1 MPLIVIGT
9 PRLYADIAE
18 CAIAIIL
25 EQDAR
30 PGVHCNINVWPAII
44 IEIVRNGRNRVSR
57 PGFQNPGFL
66 RNISESTI
74 TLIVIEDV
82 CISWEAT
89 RPAHGRNT
97 LPLAK
102 SRISGYNGFFRI
114 ELDEIA
120 YKKIEA
126 TIPVIIQKVAP
137 CSPSYPFMVEAGLT
151 GNIRESAVSVVV
163 EKNVV
168 TPERTKQVVP
178 SIVVEVAHAHTGL
191 PASPSQ
197 PRRFRYVFESAVSI
211 VLV

>member
-25 EQDAR
+25 EQDA
-30 PGVHCNINVWPAII
+30 
-44 IEIVRNGRNRVSR
+44 
-57 PGFQNPGFL
+57 NPGFL

-74 TLIVIEDV
+74 ALIVIEDV

-114 ELDEIA
+114 QLDEIA

-126 TIPVIIQKVAP
+126 TIPVI
-137 CSPSYPFMVEAGLT
+137 
-151 GNIRESAVSVVV
+151 
-163 EKNVV
+163 
-168 TPERTKQVVP
+168 
-178 SIVVEVAHAHTGL
+178 
-191 PASPSQ
+191 
-197 PRRFRYVFESAVSI
+197 
-211 VLV
+211 